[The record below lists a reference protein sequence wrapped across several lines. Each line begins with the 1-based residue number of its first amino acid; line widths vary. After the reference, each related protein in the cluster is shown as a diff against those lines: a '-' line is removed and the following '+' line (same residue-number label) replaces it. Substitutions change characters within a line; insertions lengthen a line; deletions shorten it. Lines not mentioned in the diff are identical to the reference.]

1 MPDLKKKPG
10 EMEFIG
16 GNGGKNAMFK
26 SVKQELTGDDGK
38 SGALSDLWII
48 GAIVVG
54 LCIVF
59 MIIVMVIRMIKKGDK
74 NPKRKDEEE
83 SEEGWRTLT
92 ADELY
97 DDLKNSLDEDKLEE
111 LTPMSDEE
119 FRNDLIELGLSDE
132 DYDGDYSEFYPPAP
146 QLTEEEKQELRQQL
160 EAEIASLDAQIDE
173 LVAEIGGFD
182 KDWTDEQIKEHEAM
196 LNMVGELREQH
207 FELLSEE
214 EKAEVREWM
223 EKEAEYLK
231 DLYGIREELE
241 ELDEG
246 ES

>member
-10 EMEFIG
+10 EMELIG
-16 GNGGKNAMFK
+16 GKGGKASMFK

-83 SEEGWRTLT
+83 SDEGWRTLT

-97 DDLKNSLDEDKLEE
+97 DDLKNSLDE
-111 LTPMSDEE
+111 E
-119 FRNDLIELGLSDE
+119 FRKDLIELGLIDE
-132 DYDGDYSEFYPPAP
+132 DYDGDYSEFYPPDP
-146 QLTEEEKQELRQQL
+146 QLTEEEKQDLSQQL

-214 EKAEVREWM
+214 EKAEVHEWM